1 MVVLY
6 FIAGAVL
13 NVIVTVVRSPGL
25 LQDSPHPYQGLAASA
40 AVGAVIYGT
49 VFWLVSL
56 LF

>member
-13 NVIVTVVRSPGL
+13 NVIVTVIRSPGL